1 MTTDAS
7 GFAAL
12 KSALANRDF
21 RHYTSGNTFSYL
33 AYWIQRITVGWLT
46 WKLTGSPFWLG
57 LMSMADLAPSV
68 GLAPLAGA
76 VADRVDRLRAI
87 RITQALA
94 ASQAATVA
102 VLTWTGLINV
112 GLLLALT
119 FTMGI
124 IMAFNQPLRLA
135 AYPSLVERKDLS
147 AAISINSLIFNMAR
161 IIGPATAG
169 IVIEKIDI
177 APCFA
182 MCSVFY
188 FVFVITLLF
197 VRTDATKPTGPA
209 KPLGNIPVEIM
220 EGVRYS
226 ARHPGVGPV
235 MLVMSVAAVFGRA
248 FVELMPG
255 FAGAVFERGADGL
268 AMLTS
273 SMGAGAIVGGLV
285 LATRVS
291 VTGLTATMSRALLVF
306 SGAVLAF
313 ALAPNIWIGMV
324 LCAVN
329 GYASVTLGISNQTL
343 VQNSIDSTVRG
354 RVMSLYGMIARAGP
368 AVGALTMGSASELFG
383 LRWPVAGGAVLVLMI
398 WLWLRPRR
406 ARLAAV
412 LEGEPVF
419 DPAQQPPEH
428 RPEPAVQK

>member
-1 MTTDAS
+1 MKTNSS
-7 GFAAL
+7 GFTAL
-12 KSALANRDF
+12 RSALANRDF

-57 LMSMADLAPSV
+57 LMSFSDLAPSV
-68 GLAPLAGA
+68 VLAPLAGA
-76 VADRVDRLRAI
+76 IADRVDRLRAI
-87 RITQALA
+87 RITQGLA
-94 ASQAATVA
+94 SIQVATLA
-102 VLTWTGLINV
+102 ILTWTGAINI

-119 FTMGI
+119 FALGVV
-124 IMAFNQPLRLA
+124 MAFNQPLRLA
-135 AYPSLVERKDLS
+135 AFPSLVERKDLP

-169 IVIEKIDI
+169 VIIERIDI

-182 MCSVFY
+182 LCSVFY
-188 FVFVITLLF
+188 FIFVITLLF
-197 VRTDATKPTGPA
+197 VDTTITKPKGPP
-209 KPLGNIPVEIM
+209 KPLGNIPLEIM

-226 ARHPGVGPV
+226 VRHPGVGPV
-235 MLVMSVAAVFGRA
+235 MIVMTVSAVFG
-248 FVELMPG
+248 
-255 FAGAVFERGADGL
+255 RGADGL

-291 VTGLTATMSRALLVF
+291 VAGLTAIMTRGLLVF
-306 SGAVLAF
+306 SAAVLAF
-313 ALAPNIWIGMV
+313 ALAPNIWVAMALSAIS
-324 LCAVN
+324 

-343 VQNSIDSTVRG
+343 VQNSIEPTVRG

-368 AVGALTMGSASELFG
+368 AIGALTMGAASELLG
-383 LRWPVAGGAVLVLMI
+383 LRWPVVGGAVLVLLVWI
-398 WLWLRPRR
+398 WLRPRR

-412 LEGEPVF
+412 LEGEPLA
-419 DPAQQPPEH
+419 DPAEH
-428 RPEPAVQK
+428 RPARAVQR

>member
-1 MTTDAS
+1 MKTNSS
-7 GFAAL
+7 GFTAL

-57 LMSMADLAPSV
+57 LMSFSDLAPSV
-68 GLAPLAGA
+68 ALAPLAGA
-76 VADRVDRLRAI
+76 IADRVDRLRAI
-87 RITQALA
+87 RITQTLASIQVATLA
-94 ASQAATVA
+94 A
-102 VLTWTGLINV
+102 LTWTGVINV

-119 FTMGI
+119 FALGI
-124 IMAFNQPLRLA
+124 VMAFNQPLRLA
-135 AYPSLVERKDLS
+135 AFPSLVERKDLP
-147 AAISINSLIFNMAR
+147 AAISINSLIFNIAR

-169 IVIEKIDI
+169 VIIERIDI

-182 MCSVFY
+182 LCSVFY
-188 FVFVITLLF
+188 FIFVITLLF
-197 VRTDATKPTGPA
+197 VDTTITKPKGPP
-209 KPLGNIPVEIM
+209 KPLGNIPLEIM

-226 ARHPGVGPV
+226 VRHPGVGPV
-235 MLVMSVAAVFGRA
+235 MIVMTVSAVFGRA
-248 FVELMPG
+248 FIELLPG
-255 FAGAVFERGADGL
+255 FAGAVFGRGADGL

-291 VTGLTATMSRALLVF
+291 VVGLTAIMTRGLLVF
-306 SGAVLAF
+306 SAAVLAF
-313 ALAPNIWIGMV
+313 ALAPNIWVGMA
-324 LCAVN
+324 LSAIS

-343 VQNSIDSTVRG
+343 VQNSIEPTVRG

-368 AVGALTMGSASELFG
+368 AIGALTMGAASELLG
-383 LRWPVAGGAVLVLMI
+383 LRWPVVGGAVLVLLVWI
-398 WLWLRPRR
+398 WLRPRR

-412 LEGEPVF
+412 LEGEPLV
-419 DPAQQPPEH
+419 DPAEH
-428 RPEPAVQK
+428 RPARAAQR